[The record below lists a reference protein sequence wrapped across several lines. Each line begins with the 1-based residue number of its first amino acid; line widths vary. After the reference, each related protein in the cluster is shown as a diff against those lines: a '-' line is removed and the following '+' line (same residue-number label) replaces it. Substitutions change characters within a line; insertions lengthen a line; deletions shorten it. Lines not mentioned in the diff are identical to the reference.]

1 MKEVKSFNCIVGEE
15 VGTKVKAFLI
25 VPTDVTVRVGDIV
38 EARTAGGVLHADN
51 RKERREPL
59 QTTMR
64 FRSLYVDQ
72 YCPDDGTVMTV
83 LRVALGHPM
92 KVTSVIREDP
102 VKWGDADDVDG

>member
-1 MKEVKSFNCIVGEE
+1 MKEDKAFNCIVGEE

-25 VPTDVTVRVGDIV
+25 VPTDVTVRVGDLV
-38 EARTAGGVLHADN
+38 EARTTGVLYADD
-51 RKERREPL
+51 RKVRREPL

-102 VKWGDADDVDG
+102 VKWGDDSDDVDG

>member
-1 MKEVKSFNCIVGEE
+1 MKEVKAFNCIVGEE

-25 VPTDVTVRVGDIV
+25 VPTDVTVRVGDLV
-38 EARTAGGVLHADN
+38 EARTTGGVLYAAG
-51 RKERREPL
+51 RKVREPL

>member
-1 MKEVKSFNCIVGEE
+1 
-15 VGTKVKAFLI
+15 
-25 VPTDVTVRVGDIV
+25 
-38 EARTAGGVLHADN
+38 
-51 RKERREPL
+51 
-59 QTTMR
+59 MR

>member
-1 MKEVKSFNCIVGEE
+1 MKEVKAFNCIVGEE

-25 VPTDVTVRVGDIV
+25 VPTDVTVRVGDLV
-38 EARTAGGVLHADN
+38 EAYTTGGVA
-51 RKERREPL
+51 
-59 QTTMR
+59 MR

-72 YCPDDGTVMTV
+72 YCPEDGTVMTV
-83 LRVALGHPM
+83 LHVALGRPL

>member
-1 MKEVKSFNCIVGEE
+1 MKEVKAFNCIVGEE

-25 VPTDVTVRVGDIV
+25 APTDVTVRVGDLV
-38 EARTAGGVLHADN
+38 EARTTGGVLYADN
-51 RKERREPL
+51 RKVREP

-83 LRVALGHPM
+83 LHVALGRPL
-92 KVTSVIREDP
+92 KVTSVIREEP
-102 VKWGDADDVDG
+102 IKWGDDSDDVDG